1 MAEQLSFLP
10 DEPFF
15 AVLPPHGSL
24 AETALYDLLER
35 DVTQRDWLREGK
47 GWRLAA
53 AVKAIDYL
61 GWQPR
66 SIRIGR
72 EARYSLSQQA
82 KAFFYRMRNG
92 GTNAA
97 E

>member
-15 AVLPPHGSL
+15 ASLPPHGSL
-24 AETALYDLLER
+24 AETALFDLLER
-35 DVTQRDWLREGK
+35 DLNQRDWLREGK

-53 AVKAIDYL
+53 AVKALDYL
-61 GWQPR
+61 GWQPK
-66 SIRIGR
+66 SIRVGR

-82 KAFFYRMRNG
+82 KAFHHRMKNG
-92 GTNAA
+92 GADAA

>member
-1 MAEQLSFLP
+1 MGEQLSFLP

-15 AVLPPHGSL
+15 ASLPPHGSL
-24 AETALYDLLER
+24 SETALFDLLER
-35 DVTQRDWLREGK
+35 DLTQRDWLREDK

-53 AVKAIDYL
+53 AVKELDYL
-61 GWQPR
+61 GWQPN
-66 SIRIGR
+66 SMRIGR
-72 EARYSLSQQA
+72 EARYSLSPQA

-92 GTNAA
+92 GADAA